1 MPVSRSSRRNGCW
14 LQASWAFQAG
24 FVLDCKAVFLPLGGG
39 TCIPLERE
47 NVERA
52 ASGKTVAD
60 VCPWIAVPPGESVLL
75 EV

>member
-14 LQASWAFQAG
+14 LRASWAFQAG
-24 FVLDCKAVFLPLGGG
+24 VVPDCKAVFLPLGGG

-60 VCPWIAVPPGESVLL
+60 ACPWIAVPPGESGLL